1 MNTFDTG
8 RKLQQLLEDNPGVIA
23 AWVDYSVNPP
33 TLEILAAHPPNS
45 RRARNAAP
53 REALDVIPPPPLN
66 GLTTRITY
74 NDPIR
79 DLRLPLPI
87 AEASN
92 RHQKCQNEP
101 ISLGTQ
107 IQPAGAPWV
116 GTAGL
121 PVKWIGPDGDP
132 HWGILSN
139 AHVMLPD
146 HPRSHHPQCQP
157 TDRRSAIAKLYDV
170 SYPSPDEP
178 NLIDA
183 AIADAKVDR
192 LHTIA
197 NNILEIGTP
206 APELTNAYPDLHV
219 TKAGRTTGVTTATC
233 KAIGAAVKVSY
244 GDFTATF
251 IDQDIFE
258 STGSLFSAPGDSGSI
273 ILGDVSHAPCSLLF
287 AGGGRLTIGN
297 PMRHVVQ
304 RFDLQF
310 PFN

>member
-1 MNTFDTG
+1 MNTPVPNTA
-8 RKLQQLLEDNPGVIA
+8 LHQLLLENSHVIA
-23 AWVDYSVNPP
+23 AWIDNSRNPP
-33 TLEILAAHPPNS
+33 TLELLTTVPPTPDPADLH
-45 RRARNAAP
+45 RRALRQP
-53 REALDVIPPPPLN
+53 LRIPPAFENLTCNLHNNPPF
-66 GLTTRITY
+66 
-74 NDPIR
+74 R
-79 DLRLPLPI
+79 DRRLPLPI

-92 RHQKCQNEP
+92 RHQTCQNEP

-157 TDRRSAIAKLYDV
+157 TDRRSAIAELYDV

-183 AIADAKVDR
+183 AIADAKINGR
-192 LHTIA
+192 HTIA
-197 NNILEIGTP
+197 NSILEIGTP
-206 APELTNAYPDLHV
+206 APEWMDASPTIPV
-219 TKAGRTTGVTTATC
+219 TKAGRTTGVTTAKC

-244 GDFTATF
+244 GDFVATF
-251 IDQDIFE
+251 TDQDVFE
-258 STGSLFSAPGDSGSI
+258 QTSDPFSAPGDSGSI
-273 ILGDVSHAPCSLLF
+273 ILDDVSHAPCSLLF

-297 PMRHVVQ
+297 PMRHVAE
-304 RFDLQF
+304 RFNLYF